1 MTPNALAYAMLLIW
15 PLVSVVLFRRLGP
28 SRGLIVCLLAG
39 YLLLPPSQAS
49 FELPV
54 LPSLNKDNIPALSA
68 LVICLAWY
76 CSPRDLLPRSLVG
89 RLLLAA
95 YFLSPLLTI
104 LTNTDPLF
112 WGSFFVPG
120 MRVQDFVS
128 TSVGLTAQIAPFLL
142 ARAFLTGEQGQRDL
156 LWAFVLATFAYS
168 FPMLLEVRLSPQLNT
183 WIYGFFQHS
192 FDQMMR
198 GGGFRPI
205 VFLYHGLWVAFLTA
219 TAVLSAVTLFR
230 SGGQRAGTALLAAL
244 WLLMVLV
251 LCKSMASLVYAL
263 AGLLVIL
270 SFSVRMQIR
279 LSALLACLL
288 LAYPNLREADLIPVE
303 TMVDLAARV
312 NPERSLSLDYRFD
325 NENVLLDRAQE
336 RPLFGWGSW
345 GRNHVRQDDTGQFMT
360 VSDGLWI
367 IVFGSTGWVGYVAQ
381 IGLLALPF
389 VLIWWKGGPAPP
401 RTVAGGMV
409 IVAINLV
416 DLIPN
421 ATLTPLTW
429 LCAGALLGWV
439 EHPESAAAPAPS
451 RVPGLPVV
459 LGARSN
465 APIRP
470 VL

>member
-1 MTPNALAYAMLLIW
+1 MAPNALAYAMLLIW
-15 PLVSVVLFRRLGP
+15 PVVSLAIFRRLGP
-28 SRGLIVCLLAG
+28 SRGLIACLLAG
-39 YLLLPPSQAS
+39 YLLLPPGQAM
-49 FELPV
+49 FDLPV
-54 LPSLNKDNIPALSA
+54 LPPLNKDNIPALSA
-68 LVICLAWY
+68 LVICLVWY
-76 CSPRDLLPRSLVG
+76 CSPKDLLPKSLLG
-89 RLLLAA
+89 RLLLAT
-95 YFLSPLLTI
+95 YFLSPFLTI

-120 MRVQDFVS
+120 MRVQDYVS
-128 TSVGLTAQIAPFLL
+128 TTVGFTAQVAPFLL
-142 ARAFLTGEQGQRDL
+142 ARALVTGDQGQRDL
-156 LWAFVLATFAYS
+156 LWAMVLATFAYS

-205 VFLYHGLWVAFLTA
+205 VFLYHGLWVAFLTS

-230 SGGQRAGTALLAAL
+230 SGGQRAGAALLAAA
-244 WLLMVLV
+244 WLMMVLI
-251 LCKSMASLVYAL
+251 LCKSMASLVYTL

-270 SFSVRMQIR
+270 AFSVRMQVR
-279 LSALLACLL
+279 LSAFLACLL
-288 LAYPNLREADLIPVE
+288 LTYPNLREADLIPVE
-303 TMVDLAARV
+303 TMVELAARV

-325 NENVLLDRAQE
+325 NESVLLDRAQE
-336 RPLFGWGSW
+336 RPVFGWGSW
-345 GRNHVRQDDTGQFMT
+345 GRNHVLQADTGQYIT

-367 IVFGSTGWVGYVAQ
+367 IVLGSAGWVGYWAQ
-381 IGLLALPF
+381 IGLLVLPF

-429 LCAGALLGWV
+429 LYAGALLGWV
-439 EHPESAAAPAPS
+439 EHPASVAAPGPS
-451 RVPGLPVV
+451 RVPGLPVL
-459 LGARSN
+459 LGSRSD